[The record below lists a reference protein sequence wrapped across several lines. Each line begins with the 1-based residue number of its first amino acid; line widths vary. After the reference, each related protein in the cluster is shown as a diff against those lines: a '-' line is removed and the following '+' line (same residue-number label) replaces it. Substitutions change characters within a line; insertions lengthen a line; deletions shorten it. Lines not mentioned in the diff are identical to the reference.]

1 MPEEMKADWL
11 KPEIIREAIKN
22 AKKED
27 KSRVREVLAKA
38 KEEKGLTFPEV
49 AVLMGIEDQE
59 LTQELYDAA
68 KYVKEDIYGNR
79 IVFFAPM
86 YLTNF
91 CANECV
97 YCAFRKSNKE
107 LTRHALT
114 EEEIIKETEI
124 LIDQGH
130 KRVLLVAGESYPGG
144 IQYVL
149 DAIDTIYSV
158 KKDNGS
164 IRRMNVNLAPLSVE
178 DFKLIHEK
186 GIGTYQLFQET
197 YDRDVYSKVHLRGK
211 KSDFDW
217 RATAIDRA
225 MEAGIDDVGIGVL
238 LGLADWRFD
247 IMAMIQHAEH
257 LETKFGVGCHTVSV
271 PRIEPAHGSEY
282 ADAPLN
288 PVSDEDF
295 KKIVAILRLAV
306 PYTGIIM
313 STREKAQMRRDTLA
327 LGVSQLSA
335 GSRTN
340 PGGYAEEAKE
350 IFDQSQFQLGDHRSL
365 EDVVNNLAEMGYIPS
380 FCTACYRLG
389 RTGDDFMELAKA
401 GLIKKRCVPNA
412 VGTFQEFLIDYAS
425 PETREAGEK
434 AIEEEINKM
443 EPEEQRVSKK
453 ICEKIRKGKRDVY
466 C

>member
-1 MPEEMKADWL
+1 MSEEMKADWL
-11 KPEIIREAIKN
+11 KPEIINEAIQN

-27 KSRVREVLAKA
+27 KSRVREILAKA
-38 KEEKGLTFPEV
+38 KRVKGLTFPEV
-49 AVLMGIEDQE
+49 AVLMGITDKD
-59 LTQELYDAA
+59 LTQELFDTAMHL
-68 KYVKEDIYGNR
+68 KEEIYGNR

-86 YLTNF
+86 YLTNQ

-107 LTRHALT
+107 LTRHSLNK
-114 EEEIIKETEI
+114 EEIIKEAEI

-130 KRVLLVAGESYPGG
+130 KRVLLVAGENYPGG
-144 IQYVL
+144 IKYVL

-158 KKDNGS
+158 KKKNGS

-225 MEAGIDDVGIGVL
+225 MEAGIDDVGLGVL

-257 LETKFGVGCHTVSV
+257 LEEKFGVGCHTVSV
-271 PRIEPAHGSEY
+271 PRIEAAHGSEY
-282 ADAPLN
+282 ADAPSN

-313 STREKAQMRRDTLA
+313 STRENAQMRRDTLA

-335 GSRTN
+335 GSRTD
-340 PGGYAEEAKE
+340 PGGYAAGENEV
-350 IFDQSQFQLGDHRSL
+350 FDQSQFQLGDHRSL
-365 EDVVNNLAEMGYIPS
+365 EAVIKDIAEMGYIPS

-434 AIEEEINKM
+434 AIEKEIENM

-453 ICEKIRKGKRDVY
+453 ICEKVRKGKRDVY

>member
-1 MPEEMKADWL
+1 MPEVMTADWL
-11 KPEIIREAIKN
+11 KPEIIHNALEN

-27 KSRVREVLAKA
+27 ATRVREILEKS
-38 KEEKGLTFPEV
+38 KEMKGLTFPEV
-49 AVLMGIEDQE
+49 AVLMNIDDKE

-68 KYVKEDIYGNR
+68 KYVKDEIYGRR
-79 IVFFAPM
+79 IVFFAPL
-86 YLTNF
+86 YLTNL
-91 CANECV
+91 CANECI
-97 YCAFRKSNKE
+97 YCAFRKSNKD
-107 LTRHALT
+107 LVRHALT
-114 EEEIIKETEI
+114 TEEIIQETEI

-130 KRVLLVAGESYPGG
+130 KRVLLVAGESYPKG
-144 IQYVL
+144 IDYVL

-164 IRRMNVNLAPLSVE
+164 IRRMNVNLAPLIVE
-178 DFKLIHEK
+178 NFKLIHEK

-197 YDRDVYSKVHLRGK
+197 YDRDVYAKVHLRGK
-211 KSDFDW
+211 KADFDW

-257 LETKFGVGCHTVSV
+257 LENKFGVGCHTISV
-271 PRIEPAHGSEY
+271 PRIEPAYKSEY
-282 ADAPLN
+282 ASDPSN

-295 KKIVAILRLAV
+295 KKLVAILRLAV

-313 STREKAQMRRDTLA
+313 STRETAKMRRETLS
-327 LGVSQLSA
+327 LGVSQISA

-340 PGGYAEEAKE
+340 PGGYASDPESILA
-350 IFDQSQFQLGDHRSL
+350 QSQFQLGDHRVL
-365 EDVVNNLAEMGYIPS
+365 EEVVNDLAEMGYIPS

-401 GLIKKRCVPNA
+401 GLIKKRCAPNA
-412 VGTFQEFLIDYAS
+412 VGTFMEFLEDYAS
-425 PETREAGEK
+425 EETRIAGEK
-434 AIEEEINKM
+434 AIEEEISRM
-443 EPEEQRVSKK
+443 EPKEQHVSNK
-453 ICEKIRKGKRDVY
+453 ICGKIKKGKRDVY